1 MAEELERLSIPVSA
15 LDELDTESA
24 HVIREV
30 LAKRSPDLLAGL
42 EASHEPTRETRELVT
57 DVVADEFDEQ
67 VSGPDWEPTP
77 WGKRV
82 DDALGWFLH
91 RFPIE
96 S

>member
-1 MAEELERLSIPVSA
+1 MASDQPTHE
-15 LDELDTESA
+15 
-24 HVIREV
+24 IREQV
-30 LAKRSPDLLAGL
+30 
-42 EASHEPTRETRELVT
+42 V
-57 DVVADEFDEQ
+57 DVVAEEFHDD
-67 VSGPDWEPTP
+67 VSGPDWDPTS